1 MNDLSGKLQNKWTCW
16 EIPDSQGCN
25 FICPHVWWIHY
36 SACALW
42 KSISPALNMV
52 LRHAKMYCLNF
63 FNFFITTT
71 IVVMMHASSWH
82 SLKKVFL
89 SLIFFLCILFGDPV
103 WKCINYIWAF
113 LLQHSFKCKFTSL
126 CFLLCILVYT
136 LCFVD
141 IMCACN
147 CKCAHQLPFFF

>member
-1 MNDLSGKLQNKWTCW
+1 MDMLRNSRLTGLQLHLSPCVVNSLFCLCT
-16 EIPDSQGCN
+16 
-25 FICPHVWWIHY
+25 
-36 SACALW
+36 
-42 KSISPALNMV
+42 LNTV

-89 SLIFFLCILFGDPV
+89 SLIFFVCILFGDPV

-147 CKCAHQLPFFF
+147 CKCAHQLPFFSN